1 MPFVNRAGAR
11 LYWRADGDPAL
22 PALMLVNS
30 LGTDHALWDPVMPR
44 LIDFFRV
51 IRMDTRGHGGS
62 VGGAEGGSSQ
72 GNPQP
77 TEFTVEMLARDVLAV
92 ADAAGANQ
100 FDYCGI
106 SLGGMIG
113 QWLGIH
119 APQRLRRMMLC
130 NTAGRTD
137 PAAQTDRIARVKA
150 GGMPA
155 VVETVL
161 GRFFTPRFLARG
173 TAHLHTVRQTMLGLD
188 VPGYLGCCAAVRD
201 HDLLDELHRITVP
214 TTVVVGEFD
223 ASTPPALGEAIAQ
236 AIPEARLVRLNCA
249 HIPHSEDPSGFVA
262 ELMQALQP
270 ERTQAMVAEGG
281 HPASGA
287 LPPGAAPVTS
297 VPSQAGLQDQFTRGI
312 ARRKQALG
320 EAYVNARLAVHDPF
334 TADFQNMIT
343 RWAWHDVWTRP
354 VFDDRTRR
362 IIVLAITCA
371 LGRWEEF
378 RLHGRAGLANELSP
392 TDVKELLQ
400 QAAIYAGV
408 PAANTGFHIASEL
421 VRETSTQQ
429 K

>member
-1 MPFVNRAGAR
+1 MPFVHHAGAR

-22 PALMLVNS
+22 PALILVNS

-51 IRMDTRGHGGS
+51 IRMDTRGHGASESGPSSEFS
-62 VGGAEGGSSQ
+62 VEL
-72 GNPQP
+72 
-77 TEFTVEMLARDVLAV
+77 LARDVLVV
-92 ADAAGANQ
+92 ADAAGARQ

-119 APQRLRRMMLC
+119 APERVRRLMLC
-130 NTAGRTD
+130 NTTGRSD
-137 PAAQTDRIARVKA
+137 PAGQIDRIAKVKA
-150 GGMPA
+150 GGMAA
-155 VVETVL
+155 VVDTVI
-161 GRFFTPRFLARG
+161 GRFFTPRFIARG
-173 TAHLHTVRQTMLGLD
+173 TPHLHTVRQTMLGLD
-188 VPGYLGCCAAVRD
+188 IPGYLGCCAAVRD
-201 HDLLDELHRITVP
+201 HDLLDQLHRISAP
-214 TTVVVGEFD
+214 TTVVVGEHD
-223 ASTPPALGEAIAQ
+223 ASTPPALGEAIAA
-236 AIPEARLVRLNCA
+236 AISGARLVSLDCA

-270 ERTQAMVAEGG
+270 QRGQAAVGEGE

-287 LPPGAAPVTS
+287 LPGGAAPVTS
-297 VPSQAGLQDQFTRGI
+297 VASDAGLHDQFTRGI

-354 VFDDRTRR
+354 VFDDRMRR

-408 PAANTGFHIASEL
+408 PAANTGFHVASEL
-421 VRETSTQQ
+421 VRER
-429 K
+429 KGA

>member
-1 MPFVNRAGAR
+1 MPFVHHAGAR

-22 PALMLVNS
+22 PALILVNS
-30 LGTDHALWDPVMPR
+30 LGADHALWDPVMPR

-51 IRMDTRGHGGS
+51 IRMDTRGHGASDSGPADEYS
-62 VGGAEGGSSQ
+62 VEL
-72 GNPQP
+72 
-77 TEFTVEMLARDVLAV
+77 LARDVLAV
-92 ADAAGANQ
+92 ADAAGAAQ

-119 APQRLRRMMLC
+119 ASDRLRRLMLC
-130 NTAGRTD
+130 NTTGRSD
-137 PAAQTDRIARVKA
+137 PAGQIDRIARVKA
-150 GGMPA
+150 GGLAA
-155 VVETVL
+155 VVDTVI
-161 GRFFTPRFLARG
+161 GRFFTQRFIERG
-173 TAHLHTVRQTMLGLD
+173 TPHLHTVRQTMLALD
-188 VPGYLGCCAAVRD
+188 IPGYLGCCAAVRD
-201 HDLLDELHRITVP
+201 HDLLDQLHRISAP
-214 TTVVVGEFD
+214 TTVVVGEHD
-223 ASTPPALGEAIAQ
+223 ASTPPALGEAIAA
-236 AIPEARLVRLNCA
+236 AIHGARLVRLDCA

-262 ELMQALQP
+262 ELIQALQP
-270 ERTQAMVAEGG
+270 QRGQAPVSEGG

-287 LPPGAAPVTS
+287 LPDGSAPVTS
-297 VPSQAGLQDQFTRGI
+297 VAPDAGLHEQFTRGI

-320 EAYVNARLAVHDPF
+320 ESYVNARLAVHDPF

-421 VRETSTQQ
+421 VRER
-429 K
+429 KGA